1 MLPQKWGSICA
12 DPDLPEAPV
21 MDIGVPQMI
30 RDGMLQIYLDSAYVL
45 HPFSWPTPE
54 HIAMIYDSL
63 SKSLN
68 MDKKLRLLL
77 YLMGMDMWYL
87 MSSLIYTD

>member
-1 MLPQKWGSICA
+1 
-12 DPDLPEAPV
+12 

-30 RDGMLQIYLDSAYVL
+30 RNGMLQIYLDSAYVL

-63 SKSLN
+63 STSLN
-68 MDKKLRLLL
+68 TDEISRLLL
-77 YLMGMDMWYL
+77 YLMGMMVFDIF
-87 MSSLIYTD
+87 SSLSIILLSSRL

>member
-1 MLPQKWGSICA
+1 MRCICA

-54 HIAMIYDSL
+54 HIAVFDGYGYVISYVF
-63 SKSLN
+63 LN
-68 MDKKLRLLL
+68 LYRLISINLR
-77 YLMGMDMWYL
+77 
-87 MSSLIYTD
+87 

>member
-1 MLPQKWGSICA
+1 
-12 DPDLPEAPV
+12 

-30 RDGMLQIYLDSAYVL
+30 SDGMLQIYLDSAYVL

-63 SKSLN
+63 STSLN
-68 MDKKLRLLL
+68 TDEISRLLL
-77 YLMGMDMWYL
+77 YFMGMDM
-87 MSSLIYTD
+87 

>member
-1 MLPQKWGSICA
+1 
-12 DPDLPEAPV
+12 

-77 YLMGMDMWYL
+77 YLMGMDM
-87 MSSLIYTD
+87 

>member
-1 MLPQKWGSICA
+1 MRCICA

-77 YLMGMDMWYL
+77 YLMGMDMLYL